1 MSFNELDSLMMH
13 ADIANQE
20 ARLEGVRPALD
31 PNAANP
37 REPFVAVPKSHQSP
51 KEFDFIHVMEA
62 PVGPDRESEEGAIS
76 KESRET
82 VKEWLDEF
90 LEGDMTCPKWSALE
104 ALAETISEEDPELTT
119 LFVDDEDDSPTI
131 EQAQE
136 FFGGGYVELVKTQ
149 SGVQLLIDED
159 GLMKGLRVNPVASYL
174 YGGKIVGKALVLQGE
189 AKWT

>member
-1 MSFNELDSLMMH
+1 M
-13 ADIANQE
+13 
-20 ARLEGVRPALD
+20 
-31 PNAANP
+31 
-37 REPFVAVPKSHQSP
+37 K
-51 KEFDFIHVMEA
+51 FDFIHVMEA
-62 PVGPDRESEEGAIS
+62 PVGPDRENEEGAIS
-76 KESRET
+76 KESRKT
-82 VKEWLDEF
+82 VKEWLDEIGKEF
-90 LEGDMTCPKWSALE
+90 DMTCPKWSALE

-136 FFGGGYVELVKTQ
+136 FFGGGYVQLVRTFT
-149 SGVQLLIDED
+149 GAQLLIDED